1 MTARTSERTSERA
14 RGSDAALLETGE
26 GCDPADGAVCREEG
40 SDCEECG

>member
-1 MTARTSERTSERA
+1 MTARASERA
-14 RGSDAALLETGE
+14 RGREGGSDAALLETGE